1 MMYSNFF
8 KRFILFL
15 LLLFIISSCVSR
27 KEMVYFQDIEQL
39 RKSENKRTGNNLEI
53 RPDDLLTIRVSA
65 PEQEAAIPFNLT
77 KTIQSPNAIR
87 GDAEPE
93 TYMVSNEGTIEFPV
107 LGTIEVA
114 GLTTFEVASKIQ
126 KMITEYVRN
135 PIVNV
140 RILNFQI
147 SVLGEVAKPG
157 TFDIEDDQISLSKAL
172 SMAGDLTIFGKRENI
187 LVMGETEGVKTYAY
201 LDLTDANVVNS
212 PHYYLR
218 QDDVIYVE
226 PRGARR
232 QSAGSTG
239 LASTY
244 LSIVSVLASLI
255 ILITK

>member
-1 MMYSNFF
+1 MRNSEFF
-8 KRFILFL
+8 KRTILFL
-15 LLLFIISSCVSR
+15 LLLLMISSCVSR

-77 KTIQSPNAIR
+77 KTIQSTNAIR

-107 LGTIEVA
+107 LGTIEVED
-114 GLTTFEVASKIQ
+114 LTTFEVASKIQ
-126 KMITEYVRN
+126 IMITEYVKN

-157 TFDIEDDQISLSKAL
+157 TFDIEDDQISVSKAL
-172 SMAGDLTIFGKRENI
+172 AMAGDLTIFGKRENI

-239 LASTY
+239 LAYTY

>member
-8 KRFILFL
+8 KRPILFL

-39 RKSENKRTGNNLEI
+39 RKSENRRTGNNLEI

-77 KTIQSPNAIR
+77 KTIQSSNAIR

-93 TYMVSNEGTIEFPV
+93 TYMVSNQGTIEFPV
-107 LGTIEVA
+107 LGTIEVK
-114 GLTTFEVASKIQ
+114 GLTTFEVADKIQ
-126 KMITEYVRN
+126 KMITDYVRN

-172 SMAGDLTIFGKRENI
+172 SLAGDLTIFGKRENI
-187 LVMGETEGVKTYAY
+187 LVMGETEGEKTYAY
-201 LDLTDANVVNS
+201 LDLTKANVVNS
-212 PHYYLR
+212 PYYYLR

-226 PRGARR
+226 PRVTRR
-232 QSAGSTG
+232 QSAGFTG

-255 ILITK
+255 ILITR